1 MKTPYQEMRE
11 KSAHLIEKQRKAAEE
26 RAAKYKS
33 ELEAEQKAKQ
43 RKKNLEGIPSQAFS
57 RANRRP
63 ASSSADS
70 DILIYDALSNHEDS
84 NYRQG
89 ISSITYAAAYGNSNP
104 EPSTSCSSSSSSSND
119 SYSSSSSYSDSSS
132 SSSDSGSS
140 SCSSDSSW

>member
-63 ASSSADS
+63 ASSSSDS
-70 DILIYDALSNHEDS
+70 DILTYDVLSNHEDS
-84 NYRQG
+84 NYRQSM
-89 ISSITYAAAYGNSNP
+89 SSITYAAAYGGGDP
-104 EPSTSCSSSSSSSND
+104 EPSIACSSNSNSSSSND
-119 SYSSSSSYSDSSS
+119 SYSSSSSSDSS
-132 SSSDSGSS
+132 SS

>member
-11 KSAHLIEKQRKAAEE
+11 KAAHLIEKQRKAAEE
-26 RAAKYKS
+26 RATKYKA

-63 ASSSADS
+63 ANSSSDS
-70 DILIYDALSNHEDS
+70 DILIYDVLSNHEDS

-89 ISSITYAAAYGNSNP
+89 MSSITYAAAYGSSDP
-104 EPSTSCSSSSSSSND
+104 EPSISCSSNS
-119 SYSSSSSYSDSSS
+119 SSSSSYSDSSS
-132 SSSDSGSS
+132 SSSDSSSS

>member
-26 RAAKYKS
+26 RAAKYKA

-57 RANRRP
+57 RANRRS
-63 ASSSADS
+63 ASSNSDS
-70 DILIYDALSNHEDS
+70 DILIYDVLSNHEDS
-84 NYRQG
+84 NYRQSM
-89 ISSITYAAAYGNSNP
+89 SSITYVAAYGSSDP
-104 EPSTSCSSSSSSSND
+104 EPSIACSSNSNSSSSND
-119 SYSSSSSYSDSSS
+119 SYSSSSSSDSS
-132 SSSDSGSS
+132 SS

>member
-26 RAAKYKS
+26 RAAKYKF

-63 ASSSADS
+63 ASSSSDS
-70 DILIYDALSNHEDS
+70 DILIYDALSNHKDS

-89 ISSITYAAAYGNSNP
+89 ISSISYAIAYGSSDP
-104 EPSTSCSSSSSSSND
+104 EPSIACSSSSS
-119 SYSSSSSYSDSSS
+119 SSSSSYSDSSS
-132 SSSDSGSS
+132 PSSDSSSS

>member
-26 RAAKYKS
+26 RAAKYKA

-89 ISSITYAAAYGNSNP
+89 ISSITYAATYGGGDS
-104 EPSTSCSSSSSSSND
+104 EPSTSCSSSSNSSKD
-119 SYSSSSSYSDSSS
+119 SDSSSSSYSDSS

>member
-33 ELEAEQKAKQ
+33 ELEAEQKTNQ

-63 ASSSADS
+63 ASSSSAS
-70 DILIYDALSNHEDS
+70 DILIHDVLSNYEDS
-84 NYRQG
+84 N
-89 ISSITYAAAYGNSNP
+89 
-104 EPSTSCSSSSSSSND
+104 SSSSND
-119 SYSSSSSYSDSSS
+119 SYSSSSSSDSS
-132 SSSDSGSS
+132 SS

>member
-26 RAAKYKS
+26 RAAKYKA

-89 ISSITYAAAYGNSNP
+89 ISSITYAATYGGGDP
-104 EPSTSCSSSSSSSND
+104 EPSTSCSSSSNSSKD
-119 SYSSSSSYSDSSS
+119 SDSSSSSYSDSS

>member
-26 RAAKYKS
+26 RAAKYKA

-89 ISSITYAAAYGNSNP
+89 ISSITYASTYGGGDS
-104 EPSTSCSSSSSSSND
+104 EPSTSCSSSSNSSKD
-119 SYSSSSSYSDSSS
+119 SDSSSSSYSDSS

>member
-11 KSAHLIEKQRKAAEE
+11 KSSHLIEKQRKAAEE
-26 RAAKYKS
+26 RAAKYKA

-89 ISSITYAAAYGNSNP
+89 ISSITYAATYGGGDS
-104 EPSTSCSSSSSSSND
+104 EPSTSSSSSSSSSND

-132 SSSDSGSS
+132 SSDSGSS

>member
-26 RAAKYKS
+26 RAAKYKA

-70 DILIYDALSNHEDS
+70 DILIYDALINHEDS

-89 ISSITYAAAYGNSNP
+89 ISSITYAAAYGGGNS

-132 SSSDSGSS
+132 SSDSGSS